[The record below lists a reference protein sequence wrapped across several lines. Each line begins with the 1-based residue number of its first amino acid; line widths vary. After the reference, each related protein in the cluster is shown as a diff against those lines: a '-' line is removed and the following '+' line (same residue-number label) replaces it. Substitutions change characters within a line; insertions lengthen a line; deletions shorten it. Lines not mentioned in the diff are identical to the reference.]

1 MGDEAAG
8 AEAGSVPEAAEP
20 EASEA
25 EAADDWASD
34 AAVVTLTDTREHRG
48 SGFSPL
54 RKALIAGLAIV
65 VAIGGLCGWLGYRAH
80 KAHETEQFRALLVK
94 VGRQGAINLT
104 TVDYEHADADV
115 QRILDSATGEF
126 YDDFKNR
133 SGPFVEVL
141 KQVQSKS
148 DGTVTEAGLESATD
162 QEGQV
167 LVAVTVRSS
176 NKGTADAQPRYWRM
190 RLTVS
195 QQAEGVKVSK
205 VEFVP

>member
-20 EASEA
+20 EA
-25 EAADDWASD
+25 AD
-34 AAVVTLTDTREHRG
+34 VTLTDTRTHRV
-48 SGFSPL
+48 SEFSPL

-176 NKGTADAQPRYWRM
+176 NKGTADPQPRYWRM
-190 RLTVS
+190 RLTVR

>member
-34 AAVVTLTDTREHRG
+34 AADVNPTDTRTHRV
-48 SGFSPL
+48 SGFSLL

-65 VAIGGLCGWLGYRAH
+65 LAIGGLCGWLGYRAH

-167 LVAVTVRSS
+167 LVAVTVRST
-176 NKGTADAQPRYWRM
+176 NGGTADTQPRYWRM
-190 RLTVS
+190 RLTVR
-195 QQAEGVKVSK
+195 QQAEGAKVSK